1 MVSVGSK
8 SFPSRRGTRP
18 LFEEDNSMGE
28 REKSSN
34 NRTSRKK
41 GMCRKA
47 QKGSRGFDGDSNKRN
62 QSGGATNV
70 KPASKKQSEFE
81 HQNHFVR

>member
-8 SFPSRRGTRP
+8 SLLSRRHKNT
-18 LFEEDNSMGE
+18 EEDSLMGE

-34 NRTSRKK
+34 NRSGKNK
-41 GMCRKA
+41 GMCKKA
-47 QKGSRGFDGDSNKRN
+47 QKGSRGFGGDSNKRN
-62 QSGGATNV
+62 PSGGASNV

-81 HQNHFVR
+81 HQNQFVR